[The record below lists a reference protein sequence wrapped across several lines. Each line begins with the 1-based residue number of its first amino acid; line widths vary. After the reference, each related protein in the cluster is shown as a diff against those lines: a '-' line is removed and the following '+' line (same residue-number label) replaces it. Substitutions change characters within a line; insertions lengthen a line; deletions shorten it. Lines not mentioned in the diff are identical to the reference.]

1 MTLFLKNIDKI
12 FLNLS
17 QIIDIK
23 PVTIEQ
29 LKTATKWSQPIKQ
42 PDFVTLQSKTV
53 KKKQTWLTL
62 NKLL

>member
-1 MTLFLKNIDKI
+1 MTLFLKIIDKI
-12 FLNLS
+12 FPNLS

-42 PDFVTLQSKTV
+42 PDFITLQLKTE
-53 KKKQTWLTL
+53 KKQTWLTL

>member
-1 MTLFLKNIDKI
+1 MTLFLKIIDKI
-12 FLNLS
+12 FPNLS

-42 PDFVTLQSKTV
+42 PDFITLQLKTE
-53 KKKQTWLTL
+53 KKKTWLAL

>member
-1 MTLFLKNIDKI
+1 MTLFLKIIDKI
-12 FLNLS
+12 FPNLS

-42 PDFVTLQSKTV
+42 PDFITLQLKTE
-53 KKKQTWLTL
+53 KQQTWLTL